1 MVQLER
7 DVANEIEEDILRKL
21 STMLQVPEFAPGGVP
36 VKVAAKV
43 FGKGEEYV
51 RDGIEAGRLP
61 IGCATREKGKMR
73 CNVYIS
79 PKLLWEYTG
88 FVWRGEESLEKEN

>member
-7 DVANEIEEDILRKL
+7 DVANGIEEDILRKL
-21 STMLQVPEFAPGGVP
+21 STMRQVPEFAPGGVP
-36 VKVAAKV
+36 VKIAAKV
-43 FGKGEEYV
+43 VGKGEDFV
-51 RDGIEAGRLP
+51 RDGSEAGRLP
-61 IGCATREKGKMR
+61 IGCVAREKERQR

-88 FVWRGEESLEKEN
+88 FVWRGEMEKEN